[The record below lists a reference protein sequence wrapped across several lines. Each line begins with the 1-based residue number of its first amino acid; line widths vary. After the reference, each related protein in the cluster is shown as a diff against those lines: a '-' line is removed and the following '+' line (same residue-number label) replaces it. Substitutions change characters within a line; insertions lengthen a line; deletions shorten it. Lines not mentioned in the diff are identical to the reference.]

1 MNDWEITAT
10 TIFCDAVDDEVTVI
24 VHRDGTLSCTG
35 HQKYARPGKETSGA
49 TKKKSQQPGKQH
61 GCSEVECSRVIQ
73 CRDRLLKS

>member
-1 MNDWEITAT
+1 MADWEITAT

-24 VHRDGTLSCTG
+24 IRRDGTVSCTG

-49 TKKKSQQPGKQH
+49 NKKNRRQPGKQS